1 MALVCSLKI
10 FEVYLIKEIGDGL
23 IIITASPGFI
33 VRASREPEMIN
44 IDQDCKITG
53 LRYFLPC

>member
-1 MALVCSLKI
+1 MALVPSIKI

-33 VRASREPEMIN
+33 VRASGEPMMI
-44 IDQDCKITG
+44 KIEQVGRLTG
-53 LRYFLPC
+53 P

>member
-1 MALVCSLKI
+1 MVLSLEL

-33 VRASREPEMIN
+33 VRASREPMMMVK
-44 IDQDCKITG
+44 IDQVRGIT
-53 LRYFLPC
+53 RP

>member
-33 VRASREPEMIN
+33 VRASREPAMIN
-44 IDQDCKITG
+44 IDQDYKITG
-53 LRYFLPC
+53 P